1 MQYDCCSQQL
11 DDAKT
16 DIRILQENLHKAGR
30 VIRRKSSDNDDHNK
44 SVLCKSRESREVLIA
59 RMEELQMK
67 HNSLKHDLQRLL
79 DEKEDMIREKE
90 DMKVK
95 VCVNMAK
102 NVTNNYFSLLRFTE

>member
-1 MQYDCCSQQL
+1 MHMIIYFRQQL
-11 DDAKT
+11 EDSKT
-16 DIRILQENLHKAGR
+16 DIRILRENLNKAGR
-30 VIRRKSSDNDDHNK
+30 ATRRKSSDNDDTNR
-44 SVLCKSRESREVLIA
+44 SVNRKRESREVLIA

-95 VCVNMAK
+95 VCVKM
-102 NVTNNYFSLLRFTE
+102 SERM